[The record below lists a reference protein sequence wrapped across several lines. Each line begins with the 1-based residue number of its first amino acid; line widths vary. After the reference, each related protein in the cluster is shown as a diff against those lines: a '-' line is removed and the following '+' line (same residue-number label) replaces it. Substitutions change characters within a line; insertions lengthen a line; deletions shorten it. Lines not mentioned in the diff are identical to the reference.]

1 MTVPARH
8 PWVPATLNTRR
19 GEVTVRRFSST
30 RAVTTTLPQG
40 SYNSHLPNTHHSQL
54 TNVSCIVLQGFSNPF
69 PRSREDLECRLKN
82 VVITATKQTNR

>member
-1 MTVPARH
+1 VTVPARH
-8 PWVPATLNTRR
+8 PWLPATLNTRR

-40 SYNSHLPNTHHSQL
+40 SYNSHLPNTHHYQL

-69 PRSREDLECRLKN
+69 RPEP
-82 VVITATKQTNR
+82 